1 MRKLAVL
8 VPAILLGAF
17 GQVPAS
23 AVPTHLHCMT
33 NASGNTHAI
42 ARGITLHAP
51 HDTAFHNF
59 HNNVHLGAFAGN
71 NPQTITV
78 DLTEPFSC

>member
-1 MRKLAVL
+1 MRRCAVL
-8 VPAILLGAF
+8 VGAILLAAF
-17 GQVPAS
+17 GQIPAS

-42 ARGITLHAP
+42 AQGVTLQAP
-51 HDTAFHNF
+51 HDTAFHNV

-71 NPQTITV
+71 NPQTIAV
-78 DLTEPFSC
+78 DATEPFSC